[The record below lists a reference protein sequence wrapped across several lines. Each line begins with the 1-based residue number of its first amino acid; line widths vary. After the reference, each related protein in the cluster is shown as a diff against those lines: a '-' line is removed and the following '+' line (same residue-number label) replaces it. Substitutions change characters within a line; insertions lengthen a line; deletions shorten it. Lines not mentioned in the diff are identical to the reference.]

1 MVMGRRGCGV
11 MNSLGWHADQV
22 DKTLEQLGG
31 VKKDNGKVDQVR
43 WQDLYLA
50 RAPREIL
57 RGRHAAEATWG
68 KSRRDPRL
76 DAEMPVPESMFCAPL
91 SRKKVQKGGDCP
103 FGRDPFSGQAWLQHR
118 PEACGPRES
127 A

>member
-1 MVMGRRGCGV
+1 

-31 VKKDNGKVDQVR
+31 VKKDNGKVDKVS

-57 RGRHAAEATWG
+57 SGRRAAEATWRE
-68 KSRRDPRL
+68 SRRDPGL
-76 DAEMPVPESMFCAPL
+76 DAEIPIPKSMSCAPL
-91 SRKKVQKGGDCP
+91 S
-103 FGRDPFSGQAWLQHR
+103 
-118 PEACGPRES
+118 
-127 A
+127 